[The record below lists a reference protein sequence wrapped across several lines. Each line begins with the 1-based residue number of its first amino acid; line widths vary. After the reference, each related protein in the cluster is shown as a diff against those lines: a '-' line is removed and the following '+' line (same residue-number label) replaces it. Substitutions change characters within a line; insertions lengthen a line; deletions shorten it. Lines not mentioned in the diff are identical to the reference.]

1 MPDPHHIRDA
11 LLRHSASCIGKKYL
25 QQLVSQL
32 ASLTGAERVLLSQ
45 RSNGPHR
52 QLQVLFANDAGDTS
66 HPLPCN
72 CQFDNRQPLL
82 LGRGLRQC
90 LPHYQ
95 PEAGHQAWQS
105 CLAWPLLDDEA
116 HCLGH
121 LALLDA
127 RPDFFA
133 PELPALLQP
142 FVERAGAELAQL
154 QQHEK
159 QARRQHW
166 QQLHSDIL
174 RQNAQGTPLD
184 TLLRT
189 VVQQIE
195 QALPEWRCSILL
207 LDSRGRLQP
216 VAGPSLPEA
225 YQQRLVGLAPG
236 PMVGSCGAAVWHA
249 KRVVAENLQLHPN
262 WVPYRELAAR
272 FELGSCWSEP
282 LIDSKGT
289 VHGSFAVYH
298 RTPLAPTPQAITILE
313 DTARLLALLLEN
325 QTIHRQL
332 DSRSQWYRAILQNA
346 ADGLS
351 VIDMNG
357 RFLEASDSLCQMLGY
372 SLDELLHMHLWQV
385 VPGSTPQ
392 SIRQRLAATGEDG
405 ETFESVNRTKDGTLL
420 EVEVSARRLML
431 DGQPV
436 IWGSARDISQRK
448 ALQRILEQQA
458 TIDAL
463 TGLFNRPTLLAR
475 LETQLQLAQVQHA
488 PLSVLMLD
496 LDHFKQINDHH
507 GHHAGDL
514 VLAALGDALEEVL
527 RESDVA
533 GRIGGE
539 EFCLLLPGLGLHE
552 ALDLAERIIDD
563 ISELRI
569 QSGHHI
575 LAITCSIGVACLQA
589 DDDSRTLLARADSAL
604 YAAKAAGRHRAVALS
619 ADPP

>member
-1 MPDPHHIRDA
+1 MPDPQRIRDA
-11 LLRHSASCIGKKYL
+11 LLLHSASCIGKKYL

-32 ASLTGAERVLLSQ
+32 ACLTGAERVLLSQ
-45 RSNGPHR
+45 RSGGPHR
-52 QLQVLFANDAGDTS
+52 QLQVLFANDATAGTARQ
-66 HPLPCN
+66 LPCN
-72 CQFDNRQPLL
+72 CLFDTRQPLL

-90 LPHYQ
+90 LPD
-95 PEAGHQAWQS
+95 AGQQAWQS
-105 CLAWPLLDDEA
+105 CLAWPLLDGDA

-142 FVERAGAELAQL
+142 FIERAGAELEQL
-154 QQHEK
+154 QQREK
-159 QARRQHW
+159 LARRQHW
-166 QQLHSDIL
+166 QLLHSDIL

-184 TLLRT
+184 ALLHT

-195 QALPEWRCSILL
+195 LALPEWRCSILL

-216 VAGPSLPEA
+216 VAGPSLPSA

-262 WVPYRELAAR
+262 WAPYRELAAR

-289 VHGSFAVYH
+289 VHGTFAVYH
-298 RTPLAPTPQAITILE
+298 RTPSAPTPQAITILE

-351 VIDMNG
+351 IIDMNG

-405 ETFESVNRTKDGTLL
+405 ETFESVNRTKHGALL
-420 EVEVSARRLML
+420 DVEVSARRLML

-496 LDHFKQINDHH
+496 LDHFKQINDRY

-575 LAITCSIGVACLQA
+575 LAITSSIGVACLQA